1 MTPEPKQTP
10 IAAIRGPWAH
20 VRAARRG
27 ALLLAVTGVFVAL
40 WLLGA
45 LPLLPAPAARR
56 RWRRACMRWWC
67 RGVLWTL
74 GVRLTVRGA
83 IPADARFVVSNHLS
97 YLDVAVLGAVLPVA
111 FVSRADVAHWPLIGP
126 LARWFDTVFVPREQK
141 RRLPE
146 VNAVV
151 ARRVAEGCALV
162 VFAEGTTTA
171 GDCVLPLKP
180 SLLAPVVAAG
190 VPVEAACIHYA
201 TAPPD
206 APASLSVCWTGDAD
220 FAPHGHALLALRRI
234 DARLSFAPQART
246 ASDRKELAAQ
256 LDADVRALFEPL
268 A

>member
-1 MTPEPKQTP
+1 MTPKQTP
-10 IAAIRGPWAH
+10 IAPVRGPVAH
-20 VRAARRG
+20 LRATTR
-27 ALLLAVTGVFVAL
+27 LLGVAAAVATWTLA

-45 LPLLPAPAARR
+45 LLLLPSPRARR
-56 RWRRACMRWWC
+56 RWRRVCMKAWC
-67 RGVLWTL
+67 RQMLWTL
-74 GVRLTVRGA
+74 GVRLTVHGA

-97 YLDVAVLGAVLPVA
+97 YVDVAVLGAVLPVA

-146 VNAVV
+146 VNEIV
-151 ARRVAEGCALV
+151 ARRVADGCALV
-162 VFAEGTTTA
+162 VFAEGTTTI
-171 GDCVLPLKP
+171 GDRVLPLKP

-201 TAPPD
+201 TSPPD
-206 APASLSVCWTGDAD
+206 APASISVCWTGDAD